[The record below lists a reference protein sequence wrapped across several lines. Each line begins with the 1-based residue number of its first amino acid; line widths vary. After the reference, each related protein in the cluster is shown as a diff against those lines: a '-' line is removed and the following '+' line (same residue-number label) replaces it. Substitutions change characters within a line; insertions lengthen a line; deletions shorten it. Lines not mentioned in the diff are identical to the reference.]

1 RLHSIAMLQYHYF
14 LLPNNRLKMTKP
26 PANATMITG
35 EAQSKIKNQIKSLST
50 CPSSYFL
57 RKNLKAIVMA
67 IMPTR

>member
-1 RLHSIAMLQYHYF
+1 
-14 LLPNNRLKMTKP
+14 MTKP

-35 EAQSKIKNQIKSLST
+35 EAQSKIKNQIKSFSICLF
-50 CPSSYFL
+50 SYFL

>member
-1 RLHSIAMLQYHYF
+1 
-14 LLPNNRLKMTKP
+14 MTKP